1 MDDKERI
8 IQIYAESIKRN
19 DEINKRLVTAL
30 IAIVISFCI
39 AVTVICSIVP
49 YVYFATDYYYPT
61 IETNDSENTT
71 NTIGGE

>member
-8 IQIYAESIKRN
+8 IQMYAESIKHN
-19 DEINKRLVTAL
+19 DEINKRLVAALTATV
-30 IAIVISFCI
+30 IAFCV